1 MDDQA
6 KLNKTTSAPPQASAQ
21 VPSPDSSQEDLPGS
35 KHQSAASTTLPSPRH
50 AFPPIM
56 NAYGQWTKLKSFNL
70 CGATEKDRLYQV
82 SLHTGYS
89 ASAPLGTRPGVLL
102 HNGMSSKDPV
112 LAAAGYDSQ
121 ASFYSFN
128 NQSVVLMPPLPGA
141 AARAGDFVTEQMP
154 AVIRGGLLVF
164 PFSVELDSGGKIQH
178 EKFEWRKFK
187 SGVDGSAKEGGFRLV
202 RLPSSGSTRLGG
214 EPDTVA
220 SSSPAG
226 GDDSEVVACL
236 AWCKLFPT
244 FKHAFTLQ
252 LLGRGQSGEL
262 GERWSLMV
270 VITALRLWAL
280 RANHK
285 TSKSAIAGGQK
296 TAGS

>member
-1 MDDQA
+1 
-6 KLNKTTSAPPQASAQ
+6 
-21 VPSPDSSQEDLPGS
+21 
-35 KHQSAASTTLPSPRH
+35 
-50 AFPPIM
+50 M
-56 NAYGQWTKLKSFNL
+56 NAYGQWTKLKAFNL

-102 HNGMSSKDPV
+102 HNGMSSKDAV
-112 LAAAGYDSQ
+112 LAASGYDSQ

-141 AARAGDFVTEQMP
+141 AVLGEFVTEQMP
-154 AVIRGGLLVF
+154 AIVRGDLLVF
-164 PFSVELDSGGKIQH
+164 SFSIEVGSGGGTTR

-187 SGVDGSAKEGGFRLV
+187 SGVDANNKEGGFRLV
-202 RLPSSGSTRLGG
+202 RLPSSVSTKLG
-214 EPDTVA
+214 EEKDTAA
-220 SSSPAG
+220 SSSPVG
-226 GDDSEVVACL
+226 TDDDGEVVACL
-236 AWCKLFPT
+236 AWRKLFPT
-244 FKHAFTLQ
+244 FKHAFTLE

-280 RANHK
+280 RANRK
-285 TSKSAIAGGQK
+285 TSKSAIAGGQNV
-296 TAGS
+296 AGN